1 MMWGSSWHFH
11 KAKRSLGK
19 LFCFFLTLPFFCLVY
34 SCLMLQFSVP
44 RTLQWWSLHGCVSL
58 FQPSLLQV
66 WYLCFHCT
74 KVLPACS
81 HQHSGVLKQ
90 SVLCMTYF
98 QLLFWGTVNN
108 IRLSVV
114 TSLYVAT
121 IVTIYRG
128 SWGIDTIKCQL
139 QIALNCQVC
148 WTVAGGFA
156 LPATES

>member
-1 MMWGSSWHFH
+1 MMWGSNWHFH

-34 SCLMLQFSVP
+34 PCLMLQFSVP
-44 RTLQWWSLHGCVSL
+44 RTLQWWSLHCCVSL
-58 FQPSLLQV
+58 FLPSLLQV

-90 SVLCMTYF
+90 SVLCMTDF
-98 QLLFWGTVNN
+98 QWLFWGTVNN

-114 TSLYVAT
+114 TFICCYHRYHFLWFMGYWHYQMPA
-121 IVTIYRG
+121 
-128 SWGIDTIKCQL
+128 
-139 QIALNCQVC
+139 ANCSKLSGVLDC
-148 WTVAGGFA
+148 GRWICLA
-156 LPATES
+156 SNR